1 MVNEYILTSS
11 EFAKLVDI
19 STESLRSRRR
29 RGMYEGQY
37 LLRNKSYLWKR
48 PRHTKVG
55 PTAFDR
61 SSMSRDSR
69 SKLLAASGLNRG
81 PSSSRLAASGL
92 NHEPRAAVHGPR
104 NKNNGNHRAGI
115 TKNYPNRH
123 FEIANEIRMV
133 AKAQRKIDG
142 AAAEEI
148 IPEVIELAKQRHR
161 EKLLKK
167 CEPIKT
173 ISSVYGMG
181 IYDARNET
189 IISKRIRWSD
199 EVEDEERSFWSKKYY

>member
-1 MVNEYILTSS
+1 MGNEYILTSS
-11 EFAKLVDI
+11 EFAKLIDI
-19 STESLRSRRR
+19 SAESLRSRRR
-29 RGMYEGQY
+29 RGLYQDMYFKQD
-37 LLRNKSYLWKR
+37 KSYLWKR
-48 PRHTKVG
+48 PRQMMVAA
-55 PTAFDR
+55 TAFNR
-61 SSMSRDSR
+61 SSVKRGPSSL
-69 SKLLAASGLNRG
+69 KLAASGLNRV
-81 PSSSRLAASGL
+81 PSSSGLAASGL
-92 NHEPRAAVHGPR
+92 NQDPRATDHGPR

-133 AKAQRKIDG
+133 AKAQRKIDE

-148 IPEVIELAKQRHR
+148 IPEVIELAKQKHR

-189 IISKRIRWSD
+189 IINKRIRWSD
-199 EVEDEERSFWSKKYY
+199 EVEDEERAFWSKKYY